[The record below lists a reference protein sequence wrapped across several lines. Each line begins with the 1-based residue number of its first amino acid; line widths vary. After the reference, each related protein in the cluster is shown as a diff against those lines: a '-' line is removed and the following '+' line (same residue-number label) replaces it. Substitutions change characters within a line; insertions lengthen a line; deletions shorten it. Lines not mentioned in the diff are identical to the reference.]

1 MKTKTRLLV
10 ALAAASLPA
19 SLLASTAMPP
29 VQVSEPGAFGL
40 LALGV
45 AAAALVIRLRRRP

>member
-1 MKTKTRLLV
+1 MKTKTRFLAV
-10 ALAAASLPA
+10 LAAASFPA
-19 SLLASTAMPP
+19 TLLASTVPP
-29 VQVSEPGAFGL
+29 VVQVSEPGAFSL